1 MKRRTVS
8 LTLFVAVGL
17 LALLAWQLRPGGR
30 KPGAIVARSDYT
42 LDDYQ
47 MTTLNERGE
56 EAFTVEGPH
65 LERDR
70 TGKSLTLTQPR
81 FSFPDKNGGRWN
93 ARSDRGWVAEKGVEV
108 RLDKAVALVG
118 PPTPRGEQTRIGTEQ
133 LRIFP
138 KLDQARSDD
147 TVTVTR
153 ADSILQG
160 TGLRVDL
167 KAHRV
172 QLLSDV
178 KGRYA
183 PPR

>member
-1 MKRRTVS
+1 MRRRTVS
-8 LTLFVAVGL
+8 AVLLGAVGL
-17 LALLAWQLRPGGR
+17 LALLAWQLRPGAPR
-30 KPGAIVARSDYT
+30 PGPTAARSDYT
-42 LDDYQ
+42 LDDYR

-65 LERDR
+65 LERDPA
-70 TGKSLTLTQPR
+70 GKSLTLRTPH
-81 FSFPDKNGGRWN
+81 FSFPDKRGGRWN
-93 ARSDRGWVAEKGVEV
+93 ADAEQGWVAEKGVEV
-108 RLDKAVALVG
+108 RLDRQVALVG
-118 PPTPRGEQTRIGTEQ
+118 PPTPQGERTRIATEQ

-138 KLDQARSDD
+138 KQDQARSDT

-153 ADSILQG
+153 ADSILSG

-167 KAHRV
+167 NAHRV